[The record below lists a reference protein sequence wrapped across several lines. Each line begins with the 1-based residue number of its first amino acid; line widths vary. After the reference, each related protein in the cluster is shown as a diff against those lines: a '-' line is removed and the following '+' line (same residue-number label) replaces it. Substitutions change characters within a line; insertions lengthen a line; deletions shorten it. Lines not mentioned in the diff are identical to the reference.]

1 MATTLRDVARHARV
15 SVKTVSNVINDHP
28 HVSDD
33 VRRRV
38 REAVGELGYR
48 PNLAA
53 RTLRTGRTGL
63 LALIVPDVEAPGLH
77 GLAREVVRAAT
88 SQGFR
93 VVVEQLGPDTG
104 RPAPSAHSGAPPG
117 VDAVLLGA
125 DTVPPG
131 LIDAHLRTGTPLVLL
146 GESRDPRCDQVALDG
161 ARAAAD
167 ATEHLLRTGRRRI
180 AAIGAGPGETTGPAQ
195 PRTLGYQRA
204 VRRAGL
210 DPPAGYLRA
219 TAQDRYEDGYRAA
232 RWLFANEHSPDAVLC
247 YSDRL
252 AIGALRAAADAGLR
266 VPADVAVTGFGD
278 SEEGRYS
285 RPTLTSVSAD
295 PAFLAREAVALVVAR
310 LDRPDAAPVRITAPH
325 TILPRESTRPAG

>member
-1 MATTLRDVARHARV
+1 MATTLRDVARQARV

-28 HVSDD
+28 HVSDEL
-33 VRRRV
+33 RRRV
-38 REAVGELGYR
+38 RAAVGELGYR

-88 SQGFR
+88 GRGFR
-93 VVVEQLGPDTG
+93 VVVEHLGPDTG
-104 RPAPSAHSGAPPG
+104 RAAPPAHPGAPPG

-125 DTVPPG
+125 DAVPPE
-131 LIDAHLRTGTPLVLL
+131 LIDAHLGTGTPLVLL
-146 GESRDPRCDQVALDG
+146 GDSRDPRCDQVALDG

-167 ATEHLLRTGRRRI
+167 ATEHLLGTGRRRI
-180 AAIGAGPGETTGPAQ
+180 AAIGARPDEATGSAQ

-219 TAQDRYEDGYRAA
+219 TAQHRHEDGYRAA
-232 RWLFANEHSPDAVLC
+232 RWLFAHEHRPDALFC

-266 VPADVAVTGFGD
+266 VPTDVAVVGFGD

-295 PAFLAREAVALVVAR
+295 PAFLAREAVALVAAR
-310 LDRPDAAPVRITAPH
+310 LDRPDAPPARITAPH
-325 TILPRESTRPAG
+325 TILPRESTRPAR

>member
-1 MATTLRDVARHARV
+1 MATTLKDVARHARV
-15 SVKTVSNVINDHP
+15 SVKTVSNVVNDHP

-38 REAVGELGYR
+38 RQAVRELGYR

-93 VVVEQLGPDTG
+93 VVVDHLGPDTG
-104 RPAPSAHSGAPPG
+104 RPAPRTPSGATPA

-125 DTVPPG
+125 DVVPPG
-131 LIDAHLRTGTPLVLL
+131 LVDAQLGTGTPLVLL

-180 AAIGAGPGETTGPAQ
+180 AAIGARPGAAAGQPQ

-210 DPPAGYLRA
+210 DLPAGYLRT
-219 TAQDRYEDGYRAA
+219 TAEHRYEDGYRAA
-232 RWLFANEHSPDAVLC
+232 RWLFAHETPPDAVFC

-266 VPADVAVTGFGD
+266 VPADVAVIGFGD
-278 SEEGRYS
+278 SEEAGYS

-295 PAFLAREAVALVVAR
+295 PAFLAREAVALVTAR
-310 LDRPDAAPVRITAPH
+310 LDHPHTAPARVIAPH
-325 TILPRESTRPAG
+325 AVLPRESTRPAG

>member
-15 SVKTVSNVINDHP
+15 SVKTVSNVVNDHP

-38 REAVGELGYR
+38 REAVRALGYR

-53 RTLRTGRTGL
+53 RTLRTGRAGL

-88 SQGFR
+88 SRGFR
-93 VVVEQLGPDTG
+93 VVVDHLGSDTE
-104 RPAPSAHSGAPPG
+104 RAAAPARIGAPPG

-125 DTVPPG
+125 DMVPPG
-131 LIDAHLRTGTPLVLL
+131 LIDAQLAAGTPVVLL
-146 GESRDPRCDQVALDG
+146 GESPDPRCDQVALDW

-167 ATEHLLRTGRRRI
+167 AIEHLLDTGRRRI
-180 AAIGAGPGETTGPAQ
+180 AAIGARPGEATGPAQ
-195 PRTLGYQRA
+195 PRTLGYRHA
-204 VRRAGL
+204 VHRAGL
-210 DPPAGYLRA
+210 DLPAGYLRT
-219 TAQDRYEDGYRAA
+219 TAQQRHEDGYRAA
-232 RWLFANEHSPDAVLC
+232 RWLFAHEQRPDALFC
-247 YSDRL
+247 YADRL

-266 VPADVAVTGFGD
+266 VPADVAVIGLGD

-295 PAFLAREAVALVVAR
+295 PAFLAREAVALVTAR
-310 LDRPDAAPVRITAPH
+310 LDRPDAAPARITAPH
-325 TILPRESTRPAG
+325 AVLPRESTRPVV

>member
-15 SVKTVSNVINDHP
+15 SVKTVSNVVNDYP

-38 REAVGELGYR
+38 REAVRALGYR

-63 LALIVPDVEAPGLH
+63 LALVVADVEAPGLH

-93 VVVEQLGPDTG
+93 VVVEPHGPDTL
-104 RPAPSAHSGAPPG
+104 PSARAGGPHG
-117 VDAVLLGA
+117 VDAVLLA
-125 DTVPPG
+125 TDVALPG
-131 LIDAHLRTGTPLVLL
+131 MVDARLDAGTPLVLL
-146 GESRDPRCDQVALDG
+146 GESGDPRCDRVALDG
-161 ARAAAD
+161 VRAAAD

-180 AAIGAGPGETTGPAQ
+180 AAIGAGPGEATGPAQ

-210 DPPAGYLRA
+210 DLPAGYLRA
-219 TAQDRYEDGYRAA
+219 TAQHRYEDGHRAA
-232 RWLFANEHSPDAVLC
+232 LRLFAHEHPPDAVFC

-266 VPADVAVTGFGD
+266 VPTDVAVIGIGD
-278 SEEGRYS
+278 SAEGRYS

-295 PAFLAREAVALVVAR
+295 PAFLARTAVALAVAR
-310 LDRPDAAPVRITAPH
+310 LDRPDAPPTRITAPH
-325 TILPRESTRPAG
+325 TILPRESTRPAA

>member
-1 MATTLRDVARHARV
+1 MATTLRDVAQHARV

-33 VRRRV
+33 LRRRV
-38 REAVGELGYR
+38 RESVRALGYR

-63 LALIVPDVEAPGLH
+63 LALVVPDVEAPGLH

-88 SQGFR
+88 SRGLR
-93 VVVEQLGPDTG
+93 IVVEPPGPDTG
-104 RPAPSAHSGAPPG
+104 PPARAGGPPG
-117 VDAVLLGA
+117 VDAVLLA
-125 DTVPPG
+125 TDVVPSG
-131 LIDAHLRTGTPLVLL
+131 LIDAQLGFGTPLVLL
-146 GESRDPRCDQVALDG
+146 SEIRDPRCDRVALDG
-161 ARAAAD
+161 VQAAVD
-167 ATEHLLRTGRRRI
+167 ATEHLLDTGRRRI
-180 AAIGAGPGETTGPAQ
+180 AAIGARPGETTGPAH

-210 DPPAGYLRA
+210 DLPAGYLR
-219 TAQDRYEDGYRAA
+219 TTPQHRYEDGYRAA
-232 RWLFANEHSPDAVLC
+232 RRLFAHEHRPDAVFC

-266 VPADVAVTGFGD
+266 VPTDVAVIGIGD

-295 PAFLAREAVALVVAR
+295 PAFLARTAVALAVAR
-310 LDRPDAAPVRITAPH
+310 LDRPDAPPARITAPH
-325 TILPRESTRPAG
+325 AILPRESTRPAG